1 MSLFVHLFVH
11 GHCVVFIFLLW
22 ILLLWRR
29 VDKHLDESLISI
41 LLSKYSKWTWLDQ
54 IVTVCLIFWE
64 ILFYRSFT
72 IKYSHLQCMTASN
85 FSISSSTLLF
95 SLFLRITILLDVNW
109 YFIVVLILIYLMISD
124 VVGHSLLDNYWVR
137 RRLPGLKN

>member
-1 MSLFVHLFVH
+1 MSLFVHFFVH